1 MAQDIN
7 KVLETLEQNL
17 RDLESARTQVEN
29 TIKASNDLQ
38 SRVSEYVAA
47 VKALVQSMGQIGSD
61 WDNRGKT
68 ILDDFERR
76 VQILSREFSDKTEV
90 EISRFKKQNDAL
102 STSQEKLANITV
114 ELSGIKQSLESKL
127 DNLIGETSALRRDVV
142 DQSENLKSNIASC
155 HDSIQRTLLSMN
167 EKADN
172 LLVGNSDLKALLS
185 ATEEKTKK
193 ASRINLIAIIVGVL
207 VLVILHFV

>member
-61 WDNRGKT
+61 WDNR
-68 ILDDFERR
+68 
-76 VQILSREFSDKTEV
+76 
-90 EISRFKKQNDAL
+90 
-102 STSQEKLANITV
+102 
-114 ELSGIKQSLESKL
+114 
-127 DNLIGETSALRRDVV
+127 
-142 DQSENLKSNIASC
+142 
-155 HDSIQRTLLSMN
+155 
-167 EKADN
+167 
-172 LLVGNSDLKALLS
+172 
-185 ATEEKTKK
+185 
-193 ASRINLIAIIVGVL
+193 
-207 VLVILHFV
+207 